1 MALSAE
7 ALKKAAQKA
16 KRIQIA
22 KGIATAAHGL
32 QGNITGK
39 GQTLSTEANDSNPA
53 EWTPEPVVNQ
63 TKEQNTVDLEKKT
76 PSSFLSNYDIG

>member
-7 ALKKAAQKA
+7 ALKKAAQKT

-39 GQTLSTEANDSNPA
+39 GQIA
-53 EWTPEPVVNQ
+53 VHV
-63 TKEQNTVDLEKKT
+63 
-76 PSSFLSNYDIG
+76 IM